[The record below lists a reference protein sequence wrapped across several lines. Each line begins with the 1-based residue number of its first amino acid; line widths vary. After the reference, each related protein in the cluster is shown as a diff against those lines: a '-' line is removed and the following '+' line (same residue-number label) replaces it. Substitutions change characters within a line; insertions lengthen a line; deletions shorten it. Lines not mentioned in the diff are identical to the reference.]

1 MVAHFQ
7 IKNSSVITKILEI
20 IRKQAK
26 EGNGVF
32 LRRID
37 DTIRWGDFKSFII
50 NRVSILSSGSFEHH
64 DILQLFKCLVI
75 GNIYD
80 LNENQIPIEISDRK
94 SYQNFIELLASQSTP
109 DAKII
114 SAFKMLLEKYDL
126 YDELFD
132 KFYEQLLEAK
142 FKIIEGSE
150 NDLLNGTNEYHDNSL
165 IDFNKYNLTES
176 SKMDEK
182 VNEIEEKIK
191 RLYEKKILSSFASS
205 GIDSSRRDDLRN
217 KLMDVEKQIKNIYLA
232 NKENLTKQ
240 ENYSDSGQ
248 SDFSDKNSK
257 ESKDLLERLIS
268 IDERIKHIS
277 SIASSLES
285 KNEQGSSSPQNED
298 LYKKLFDSF
307 YNQNV
312 KSSKVK
318 NSEGLDNI
326 NKETVVKEKLQ
337 TIDDKINEIKESLNS
352 LYENKPGVKVAK
364 PEVETLTDERT
375 VSGINVEE
383 EVRVDETQT
392 KTEDEKIKIE
402 ANIIT
407 PHGVL
412 VLTPKM
418 KREGIFN
425 DANLTEDYELGYR
438 FYELGFK
445 TGFFNIKL
453 DRNDDATRVATAEFF
468 PNTFWTSVKQRSRW
482 IAGICFQNWKSHK
495 WKGNLSTKYF
505 LFRDRKSI
513 FSFFGAFLS
522 NIVILYFLY
531 SIIANIFH
539 FDYVFSLVGHS
550 SVLWYLMIANL
561 LFMISRASH
570 RFIFTFN
577 WYGFKYAFFSFFRL
591 ILDTFVNFFAIM
603 RSVDVFRKTKSK
615 VVWDATSH
623 Y

>member
-7 IKNSSVITKILEI
+7 IKNSSIISKILEI

-26 EGNGVF
+26 EGNGKF

-37 DTIRWGDFKSFII
+37 DTIKWGEYRSLITGRI
-50 NRVSILSSGSFEHH
+50 PILNSGVFEHH
-64 DILQLFKCLVI
+64 DVLQLFKCLII
-75 GNIYD
+75 GNVYN
-80 LNENQIPIEISDRK
+80 LNDYQIPIEISDRK
-94 SYQNFIELLASQSTP
+94 SYQNFIELLSSQSVP

-132 KFYEQLLEAK
+132 KFYEQLLDAK
-142 FKIIEGSE
+142 FKILEGSE
-150 NDLLNGTNEYHDNSL
+150 NVMMSDSTEYQENGL
-165 IDFNKYNLTES
+165 VDFNKINLS
-176 SKMDEK
+176 SKSGMDDK
-182 VNEIEEKIK
+182 VNEIEERIK
-191 RLYEKKILSSFASS
+191 RLYEKKIPTSFESS
-205 GIDSSRRDDLRN
+205 GIDSSRSDDLKN

-232 NKENLTKQ
+232 NKENLTGRDSIS
-240 ENYSDSGQ
+240 ENSSE
-248 SDFSDKNSK
+248 NSK
-257 ESKDLLERLIS
+257 ESKDLLERLLS
-268 IDERIKHIS
+268 IDERIKHIT
-277 SIASSLES
+277 SIATSLEDKKETNAAGS
-285 KNEQGSSSPQNED
+285 KNED

-307 YNQNV
+307 YNQ
-312 KSSKVK
+312 SSKPAERKV
-318 NSEGLDNI
+318 EI
-326 NKETVVKEKLQ
+326 PAEKELLVKEKLL
-337 TIDDKINEIKESLNS
+337 TIDEKINEIKESLDS
-352 LYENKPGVKVAK
+352 LSMQKADIKEENPVTETISKDSIN
-364 PEVETLTDERT
+364 PEENL
-375 VSGINVEE
+375 SSEE
-383 EVRVDETQT
+383 KEENR
-392 KTEDEKIKIE
+392 IKIE
-402 ANIIT
+402 AKKIT

-412 VLTPKM
+412 VLTPKA
-418 KREGIFN
+418 KKEGIFN

-453 DRNDDATRVATAEFF
+453 DKNDDATRIATAEFF

-531 SIIANIFH
+531 SVIANIFH
-539 FDYVFSLVGHS
+539 FKYVYSLVSHS

-591 ILDTFVNFFAIM
+591 ILDTFVNFFSIM
-603 RSVDVFRKTKSK
+603 RSVDVFRKTKKK

>member
-7 IKNSSVITKILEI
+7 IKNSSIISKILEI

-26 EGNGVF
+26 EGNGKF

-37 DTIRWGDFKSFII
+37 DTLKWGEHRSLI
-50 NRVSILSSGSFEHH
+50 VSRIPILNSGVFEHH
-64 DILQLFKCLVI
+64 DVLQLFKCLVI

-80 LNENQIPIEISDRK
+80 LSDYQIPLEISDRK
-94 SYQNFIELLASQSTP
+94 SYQNFIELLSSQSIP
-109 DAKII
+109 DANII
-114 SAFKMLLEKYDL
+114 SPFKMLLEKYDL

-132 KFYEQLLEAK
+132 KFYEQLLDAK
-142 FKIIEGSE
+142 FKIMEGSE
-150 NDLLNGTNEYHDNSL
+150 NVISNDITDYHENNL
-165 IDFNKYNLTES
+165 VDFNKINLS
-176 SKMDEK
+176 DNMGVDDK
-182 VNEIEEKIK
+182 VNEIEDRIK
-191 RLYEKKILSSFASS
+191 KLYEKKIPSSFERS
-205 GIDSSRRDDLRN
+205 GIDSSRSDDLKN
-217 KLMDVEKQIKNIYLA
+217 KLMDVEKQIKNIYQA
-232 NKENLTKQ
+232 NKENQMVREELHPSAN
-240 ENYSDSGQ
+240 E
-248 SDFSDKNSK
+248 KNSQ
-257 ESKDLLERLIS
+257 ESKELLERLLT

-277 SIASSLES
+277 SIAASLED
-285 KNEQGSSSPQNED
+285 KKEQNSNGNQKED

-307 YNQNV
+307 YNQ
-312 KSSKVK
+312 SSKPDAVK
-318 NSEGLDNI
+318 TENHVD
-326 NKETVVKEKLQ
+326 KEMIVKEKLL
-337 TIDDKINEIKESLNS
+337 TIDEKINEIKESLDS
-352 LYENKPGVKVAK
+352 LYIKKPNVIEEKPVTESYTEERNISGEN
-364 PEVETLTDERT
+364 ET
-375 VSGINVEE
+375 EE
-383 EVRVDETQT
+383 EKQ
-392 KTEDEKIKIE
+392 EDKVKIE
-402 ANIIT
+402 AKKIT

-412 VLTPKM
+412 VLTPKA
-418 KREGIFN
+418 KKEGIFN

-453 DRNDDATRVATAEFF
+453 DKNDDASRIATAEFF

-505 LFRDRKSI
+505 LFRDRKSV

-531 SIIANIFH
+531 SVVANIFH
-539 FDYVFSLVGHS
+539 FKYVYSLVSHS

-570 RFIFTFN
+570 RFIFTYN

-591 ILDTFVNFFAIM
+591 ILDTFVNFFSIM
-603 RSVDVFRKTKSK
+603 RSVDVFRKTKKK

>member
-7 IKNSSVITKILEI
+7 IKNSTVISKILEV

-37 DTIRWGDFKSFII
+37 DTIRWGDIRNTII
-50 NRVSILSSGSFEHH
+50 KRIPILSTGSFEHH
-64 DILQLFKCLVI
+64 DVLQLFKCLII

-80 LNENQIPIEISDRK
+80 LNENQIPFEIADRK
-94 SYQNFIELLASQSTP
+94 SYQNFIELLSSQSIP

-132 KFYEQLLEAK
+132 NFYEQLLESK
-142 FKIIEGSE
+142 LKIMAGSE
-150 NDLLNGTNEYHDNSL
+150 NILNNEKDYTEDNL
-165 IDFNKYNLTES
+165 IDFNKYKTNES
-176 SKMDEK
+176 SRMDDK
-182 VNEIEEKIK
+182 VNEIESKIRK
-191 RLYEKKILSSFASS
+191 LYEKKAPTSLGSS
-205 GIDSSRRDDLRN
+205 GIDSSRANDLRE
-217 KLMDVEKQIKNIYLA
+217 KLMDVEKQIKNIYTEDVKSQFKSEK
-232 NKENLTKQ
+232 NEKSNI
-240 ENYSDSGQ
+240 
-248 SDFSDKNSK
+248 SDKYSK
-257 ESKDLLERLIS
+257 DTKDLLERLNS
-268 IDERIKHIS
+268 IDERIKKIS
-277 SIASSLES
+277 SIATNLDDRKEFEES
-285 KNEQGSSSPQNED
+285 VRRTRESED
-298 LYKKLFDSF
+298 LYKKLYNSF
-307 YNQNV
+307 YNQTT
-312 KSSKVK
+312 KSS
-318 NSEGLDNI
+318 EYDNI
-326 NKETVVKEKLQ
+326 KDTEKEIQKEIIIKDKLKA
-337 TIDDKINEIKESLNS
+337 IDSKINEIKESLNS
-352 LYENKPGVKVAK
+352 LYESKSELDKETKLTETEEEAEILED
-364 PEVETLTDERT
+364 EVEKQQ
-375 VSGINVEE
+375 GI
-383 EVRVDETQT
+383 DETI
-392 KTEDEKIKIE
+392 KVESDDKIKIE
-402 ANIIT
+402 AKKIT
-407 PHGVL
+407 KHGVL
-412 VLTPKM
+412 VLTPKA
-418 KREGIFN
+418 KKEGIFN

-453 DRNDDATRVATAEFF
+453 DKKDDATRIATAEFF

-522 NIVILYFLY
+522 NVVILYFLY
-531 SIIANIFH
+531 AIIANLFH
-539 FDYVFSLVGHS
+539 FKYAYSLVSHS

-561 LFMISRASH
+561 IFMISRASH
-570 RFIFTFN
+570 RFIFTYN

-591 ILDTFVNFFAIM
+591 ILDTFINFFAII
-603 RSVDVFRKTKSK
+603 RSISVFRKTKKK